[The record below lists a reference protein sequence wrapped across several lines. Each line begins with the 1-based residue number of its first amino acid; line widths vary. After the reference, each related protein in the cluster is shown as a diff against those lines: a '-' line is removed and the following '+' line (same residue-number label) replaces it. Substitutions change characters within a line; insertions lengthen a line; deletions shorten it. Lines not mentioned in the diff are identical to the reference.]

1 MQTSMVDGLNTH
13 NAAPRNGTPLSGV
26 GGVPSG
32 NLADQVVNSAL
43 RYRAQAPLV
52 DSLLKEIGLNGS
64 DIQGLTAGVAIA
76 NHDEKTEASK

>member
-1 MQTSMVDGLNTH
+1 LELYASSSL
-13 NAAPRNGTPLSGV
+13 LI
-26 GGVPSG
+26 G
-32 NLADQVVNSAL
+32 NLILAHA
-43 RYRAQAPLV
+43 LV